1 MPMLYSIL
9 LSTRPR
15 QWIKNIFVFPAL
27 LFSQHLFDSGYVLRS
42 LGAALCFCLL
52 SGAVYLFNDVLDREQ
67 DRQHP
72 EKCHRPIAAG
82 LVPVWVAMFSSLILV
97 ISGLVGGFAL
107 HMQFGWV
114 ALVYGLLNIAYS
126 LYLKHVV
133 LLDVFIVASGFLLRA
148 LGGGLAIQVY
158 ISTWFVLCTF
168 MLALFLALVKR
179 RQELVALTTQAAD
192 HRAILE
198 EYSLPFLDQI
208 IAVLTAST
216 LVCYALYAM
225 GVSDETGVGVR
236 MQWTI
241 PFVLYGILR
250 YLYVVYHQGGGDN
263 PTAVVWKDRPLQVA
277 GFLWLLASAYGVY
290 STP

>member
-42 LGAALCFCLL
+42 LGAALCCCLL

-72 EKCHRPIAAG
+72 EKYHRPIAAG

-133 LLDVFIVASGFLLRA
+133 LLDVFIVAHSAADSIILANADMLVSGTTA
-148 LGGGLAIQVY
+148 LSNGDDG
-158 ISTWFVLCTF
+158 
-168 MLALFLALVKR
+168 LALVFGS
-179 RQELVALTTQAAD
+179 EPTSPIAPDGITY
-192 HRAILE
+192 AILDWLGDWNGDPGQGWVV
-198 EYSLPFLDQI
+198 SGVNAATRDHTI
-208 IAVLTAST
+208 IRNCNITQGDTSWANSAANQWMVRSSFIAYLLLSAST
-216 LVCYALYAM
+216 ACSVKWSIC
-225 GVSDETGVGVR
+225 
-236 MQWTI
+236 
-241 PFVLYGILR
+241 
-250 YLYVVYHQGGGDN
+250 
-263 PTAVVWKDRPLQVA
+263 
-277 GFLWLLASAYGVY
+277 FL
-290 STP
+290 